1 MKKVYICSPCRG
13 DYENNIQRAKEYSRA
28 AVEKGVIPV
37 TPHIYLTQFMDD
49 NVPEER
55 ELALK
60 IGSELVL
67 GCSELW
73 AFGIDHP
80 SAGMAA
86 EIELA
91 KAHGIPVRN
100 GFEAISELK
109 PDEELENSEEDK
121 PDIGSVTLH
130 LPAFRAMAVCNQH
143 LDHGPISIELDGS
156 VILELADRPDL
167 RSGRPHRDRRLNA
180 VTKYDPRKNAEG
192 YNDPTP
198 YAAEKHMMAQIRG
211 KQARVAGGYF
221 ENIISASCDYYLS
234 RGLAKIEKTPEPMKP
249 LGAKNR
255 KGQFLACYT
264 KQAQPDYG
272 GTLKGGRSIYFE
284 AKHTDDE
291 RIEQRRLTQE
301 QQDDLEAHH
310 KLGAIAFVLVSVSL
324 TDFYRVPWPVWRD
337 MAEIYG
343 RKYMTHAE
351 LSRYEVPATAGF
363 IKFLHGIESETL
375 GKEDAHDPTP

>member
-1 MKKVYICSPCRG
+1 MIEIRETTLREANAYVEELHRHHGKVVGHKWSLAAYKDGRLCGVAIVGRPTGRYLDNGSTLEVTRLCTDGTRNACSALYAACARRAKREGYAKIITFILQSEPGTSLRAAGWTLEAAKAGKPRWNKERYATKPVQLSFSVKAAAGRVQTTMGESPEPEGGHNNMKKVYICSPCRG

-91 KAHGIPVRN
+91 KVHGIPVRN

-156 VILELADRPDL
+156 VILELADRL
-167 RSGRPHRDRRLNA
+167 IS
-180 VTKYDPRKNAEG
+180 DPGVHIE
-192 YNDPTP
+192 
-198 YAAEKHMMAQIRG
+198 I
-211 KQARVAGGYF
+211 GG
-221 ENIISASCDYYLS
+221 
-234 RGLAKIEKTPEPMKP
+234 
-249 LGAKNR
+249 
-255 KGQFLACYT
+255 
-264 KQAQPDYG
+264 
-272 GTLKGGRSIYFE
+272 
-284 AKHTDDE
+284 
-291 RIEQRRLTQE
+291 
-301 QQDDLEAHH
+301 
-310 KLGAIAFVLVSVSL
+310 
-324 TDFYRVPWPVWRD
+324 
-337 MAEIYG
+337 
-343 RKYMTHAE
+343 
-351 LSRYEVPATAGF
+351 
-363 IKFLHGIESETL
+363 
-375 GKEDAHDPTP
+375 

>member
-60 IGSELVL
+60 IG
-67 GCSELW
+67 
-73 AFGIDHP
+73 
-80 SAGMAA
+80 MAA

-91 KAHGIPVRN
+91 TAHGIPVRN

-156 VILELADRPDL
+156 VILELADRL
-167 RSGRPHRDRRLNA
+167 IS
-180 VTKYDPRKNAEG
+180 DPGVHIE
-192 YNDPTP
+192 
-198 YAAEKHMMAQIRG
+198 I
-211 KQARVAGGYF
+211 GG
-221 ENIISASCDYYLS
+221 
-234 RGLAKIEKTPEPMKP
+234 
-249 LGAKNR
+249 
-255 KGQFLACYT
+255 
-264 KQAQPDYG
+264 
-272 GTLKGGRSIYFE
+272 
-284 AKHTDDE
+284 
-291 RIEQRRLTQE
+291 
-301 QQDDLEAHH
+301 
-310 KLGAIAFVLVSVSL
+310 
-324 TDFYRVPWPVWRD
+324 
-337 MAEIYG
+337 
-343 RKYMTHAE
+343 
-351 LSRYEVPATAGF
+351 
-363 IKFLHGIESETL
+363 
-375 GKEDAHDPTP
+375 